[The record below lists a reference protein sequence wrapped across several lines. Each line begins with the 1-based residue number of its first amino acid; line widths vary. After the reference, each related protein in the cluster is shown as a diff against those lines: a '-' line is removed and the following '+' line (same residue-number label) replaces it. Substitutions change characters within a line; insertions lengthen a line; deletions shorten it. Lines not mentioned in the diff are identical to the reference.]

1 MHLLVD
7 CLVTRWLLAP
17 VHGEQRTG
25 VLARPSNA
33 VLAYVPCNTLC
44 LSQIDAILTT
54 VRRWLTCV
62 ACAGL
67 LQDYSTRKVLERTV
81 KGITHDKA
89 AISVAP
95 PKAYARRF
103 LEFVTHR

>member
-1 MHLLVD
+1 
-7 CLVTRWLLAP
+7 
-17 VHGEQRTG
+17 
-25 VLARPSNA
+25 
-33 VLAYVPCNTLC
+33 
-44 LSQIDAILTT
+44 
-54 VRRWLTCV
+54 V

-103 LEFVTHR
+103 LEFVTRR